1 MSCIK
6 CIPFIQ
12 DQVPPPPHPH
22 KRKRFCGLFMGTYQ
36 SDPVLLITRPYD
48 FHLLDCSTGYIII
61 LIF

>member
-1 MSCIK
+1 MERRK
-6 CIPFIQ
+6 KEEKKKKKK
-12 DQVPPPPHPH
+12 

-48 FHLLDCSTGYIII
+48 FHLLDCSTGYMII